1 MEIIQQDMKKR
12 IQLINNE
19 LEENFF
25 SLKVSKFRTNPLWRS
40 YFQPLLTT
48 ETGPGHHPD
57 TKISH
62 YWWFA
67 PTQHPPLFHWHH
79 LLSLTDPQLSS

>member
-25 SLKVSKFRTNPLWRS
+25 SLKVSKFRTN
-40 YFQPLLTT
+40 LL
-48 ETGPGHHPD
+48 
-57 TKISH
+57 
-62 YWWFA
+62 
-67 PTQHPPLFHWHH
+67 
-79 LLSLTDPQLSS
+79 